1 MSLNRKIITS
11 LLGGLLVLA
20 PLGAVDSVTSQPVG
34 VVCTDVPSGLSG
46 IQFPIIP
53 ADALASTVAGQVDL
67 TTGSRRLQGVVFMST
82 TLPSAVLAAGTSYY
96 LEITSGV
103 LEGERFEVDE
113 ALTTTATPGV
123 LVIDLDDANTTQ
135 SALTLS
141 ALSGAK
147 AAIRPHMTLARL
159 QARVTP
165 ALVGSNVASQ
175 ADGVMV
181 FTALSAVTY
190 YLRADGVTWRKA
202 GSTTDFANMI
212 IPPDQSIML
221 QMRSGAKELR
231 QEGVVRAN
239 AFRINMKTGVQSAA
253 TGFPESLSPV
263 EFGATANSL
272 APPQTTWTGSNQQS
286 LADGIMVFD
295 PTKGSFVTYYMR
307 ADGLTWRAAGSTT
320 DLSLSKIL
328 KHDAFMM
335 IKRRN
340 PDDKAVVPR
349 PF

>member
-1 MSLNRKIITS
+1 MRLPRRLIP
-11 LLGGLLVLA
+11 LLFAALFASA

-34 VVCTDVPSGLSG
+34 IVCTDVPAGLSG
-46 IQFPIIP
+46 VQFPIIP
-53 ADALASTVAGQVDL
+53 SDALASTVAGQTDMA
-67 TTGSRRLQGVVFMST
+67 TGGRRLQGIVFMST
-82 TLPSAVLAAGTSYY
+82 TLPSSVLAAGTSYY
-96 LEITSGV
+96 LEITSGP

-113 ALTTTATPGV
+113 ALTATATPGV

-135 SALTLS
+135 STLLLNALT
-141 ALSGAK
+141 GAK
-147 AAIRPHMTLARL
+147 AAIRPHMTLTRL
-159 QARVTP
+159 QARVSP

-202 GSTTDFANMI
+202 GSTADFAHMI
-212 IPPDQSIML
+212 IAPDQSIML

-231 QEGVVRAN
+231 QEGLVRAN

-272 APPQTTWTGSNQQS
+272 AAPQTTWTGSNQQS

-328 KHDAFMM
+328 KHDSFMM
-335 IKRRN
+335 IKRKN
-340 PDDKAVVPR
+340 PDDKAFVPR

>member
-1 MSLNRKIITS
+1 MSLPRR
-11 LLGGLLVLA
+11 LVLLLLAALFASA

-34 VVCTDVPSGLSG
+34 IVCTDVPAGLSG
-46 IQFPIIP
+46 VQFPIIP
-53 ADALASTVAGQVDL
+53 SDALASTVAGQTDM
-67 TTGSRRLQGVVFMST
+67 TAGGRRLQGIVFMST
-82 TLPSAVLAAGTSYY
+82 TLPSSVLAAGTSYY
-96 LEITSGV
+96 LEITSGP
-103 LEGERFEVDE
+103 LEGERFEVEE
-113 ALTTTATPGV
+113 ALTATATPGV

-135 SALTLS
+135 STLLLTALT
-141 ALSGAK
+141 GAK

-159 QARVTP
+159 QARVSP

-202 GSTTDFANMI
+202 GSTADFADMVI
-212 IPPDQSIML
+212 APDQSIML

-231 QEGVVRAN
+231 QEGLVRAN
-239 AFRINMKTGVQSAA
+239 AFRINMKPGVQSAA

-263 EFGATANSL
+263 EFGATANIL
-272 APPQTTWTGSNQQS
+272 APPQNTWVGSNQQS

-295 PTKGSFVTYYMR
+295 PAKGSFVTYYMR

-328 KHDAFMM
+328 KHDSFMM
-335 IKRRN
+335 IKRKN
-340 PDDKAVVPR
+340 PDDKAFVPR